1 VPSDWLGLGPPAY
14 LYVGVDEVR
23 AAIDFYERALG
34 AEFLWHFRRFG
45 TEVAAVR
52 VSDTGPKVL
61 LAEHRPTPSCI
72 PIWSVPH
79 LDELVAHL
87 AAAGF
92 ADRGVSDGT
101 PDGPVHVL
109 RDLDGNELGFLQQ
122 DVPHALVA
130 RYAAAGADDEFALPR
145 GAVSRGAVPRDS

>member
-1 VPSDWLGLGPPAY
+1 MLGLGPPAY
-14 LYVGVDEVR
+14 LYVGVDGVR
-23 AAIDFYERALG
+23 AAVDFYQRALG
-34 AEFLWHFRRFG
+34 AELLWHFRRFG

-52 VSDTGPKVL
+52 VSDDGPQVL

-72 PIWSVPH
+72 PIWTVPD
-79 LDELVAHL
+79 LDALVARL
-87 AAAGF
+87 GAAGF

-122 DVPHALVA
+122 DVPFALVD
-130 RYAAAGADDEFALPR
+130 RYADPDDEFAVPREDRR
-145 GAVSRGAVPRDS
+145 GAQWADGPGDA

>member
-1 VPSDWLGLGPPAY
+1 VLALGPPAY
-14 LYVGVDEVR
+14 LYVGVDDMR
-23 AAIDFYERALG
+23 AAIDFYERALD
-34 AEFLWHFRRFG
+34 AEFLWHYRRFG

-52 VSDTGPKVL
+52 VSATGPKVL
-61 LAEHRPTPSCI
+61 LAEHRPAPSCI
-72 PIWSVPH
+72 PIWTVAD
-79 LDELVAHL
+79 LEAVVAHL

-122 DVPHALVA
+122 DVPDALVA
-130 RYAAAGADDEFALPR
+130 HYSDGTDEH
-145 GAVSRGAVPRDS
+145 AVPRDP

>member
-1 VPSDWLGLGPPAY
+1 VLDLGPPAY
-14 LYVGVDEVR
+14 LYVGVDDVR
-23 AAIDFYERALG
+23 AAVAFYERALD

-52 VSDTGPKVL
+52 VSQVGPKVL
-61 LAEHRPTPSCI
+61 LAAHRPTPNCI
-72 PIWSVPH
+72 PIWTVPD
-79 LDELVAHL
+79 LDALVAHL
-87 AAAGF
+87 AHTGF

-122 DVPHALVA
+122 DVPDALVA
-130 RYAAAGADDEFALPR
+130 RYADPTNEA
-145 GAVSRGAVPRDS
+145 AVPHSS